1 MKGYNKPIILILGI
15 LVLDQALKTWV
26 KTNMFIGQEF
36 HLIKDLAIIH
46 FTENNGMAFGMEFG
60 GELGKL
66 ALSIFR
72 IIAVGGIGYGLHYL
86 IKHKYH
92 RGLILNVA
100 FIFAGALGNIID
112 SVFYGMIYGYE
123 KIFHGRVVDMFYLP
137 LIQGNFPSWLP
148 IWGGEEFIF
157 FRPVFNIA
165 DSAISIGVIMILIY
179 QKRYFKEEIIEQS
192 SLNSEVVE
200 D

>member
-72 IIAVGGIGYGLHYL
+72 IIAVGGIGYGLYYL

-137 LIQGNFPSWLP
+137 LIQGNFPSWFP

-179 QKRYFKEEIIEQS
+179 QKRYFKEEIIEQP

>member
-72 IIAVGGIGYGLHYL
+72 IIAVGGIGYGLYYL

-179 QKRYFKEEIIEQS
+179 QKRYFKEEIIEQP

>member
-179 QKRYFKEEIIEQS
+179 QKRYFKEEIIEQP